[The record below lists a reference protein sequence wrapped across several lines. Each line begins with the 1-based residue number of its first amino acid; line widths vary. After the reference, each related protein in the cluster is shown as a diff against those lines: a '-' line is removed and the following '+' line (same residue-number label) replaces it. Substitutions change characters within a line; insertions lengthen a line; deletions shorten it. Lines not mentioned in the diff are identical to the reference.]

1 MTKTVNSMLKGK
13 GFDIWSV
20 SQNDS
25 VFDALTLMAE
35 KKCGALVVLEEEK
48 LCGIISERDY
58 ARKIILL
65 GKSSKETLVKEIMS
79 STVFY
84 ASPDLTAEE
93 CMAVMIDKRVRHL
106 PVMENENL
114 IGVISIG
121 DVVKAV
127 IDEKAFVIDQLERYI
142 TGRPNLDP

>member
-1 MTKTVNSMLKGK
+1 MIKTVSSILKGK

-20 SQNDS
+20 SPDDT

-35 KKCGALVVLEEEK
+35 KKCGALVVLEGEK
-48 LCGIISERDY
+48 MCGIISERDY

-84 ASPDLTAEE
+84 ASPNLTAEE

-106 PVMENENL
+106 PVMEDENL

-121 DVVKAV
+121 DVVKAI
-127 IDEKAFVIDQLERYI
+127 IDEKVFVIDQLERYI
-142 TGRPNLDP
+142 TGRPNLDQ

>member
-1 MTKTVNSMLKGK
+1 MIKTVSSILKGK

-20 SQNDS
+20 SPEDT

-35 KKCGALVVLEEEK
+35 KKCGALVVLEGEK
-48 LCGIISERDY
+48 MCGIISERDY

-84 ASPDLTAEE
+84 ASPNLTAEE
-93 CMAVMIDKRVRHL
+93 CMAVMIDRRVRHL
-106 PVMENENL
+106 PVMEDENL

-121 DVVKAV
+121 DVVKAI
-127 IDEKAFVIDQLERYI
+127 IDEKVFVIDQLERYI
-142 TGRPNLDP
+142 TGRPNLDQ

>member
-1 MTKTVNSMLKGK
+1 MTKTVSSMLKGK

>member
-20 SQNDS
+20 SQNDT
-25 VFDALTLMAE
+25 VFDALTLMGE
-35 KKCGALVVLEEEK
+35 KKCGALVVLEEKK

-58 ARKIILL
+58 ARKVILL

-93 CMAVMIDKRVRHL
+93 CMAIMIDKHVRHL

-142 TGRPNLDP
+142 TGRPNLDQ

>member
-1 MTKTVNSMLKGK
+1 MTKTVSSMLKGK

-142 TGRPNLDP
+142 TGRPHLDP

>member
-20 SQNDS
+20 SQNDT
-25 VFDALTLMAE
+25 VFDALTLMGE
-35 KKCGALVVLEEEK
+35 KKCGALVVLEEKK

-58 ARKIILL
+58 ARKVILL

-93 CMAVMIDKRVRHL
+93 CMAIMIDKHVRHL
-106 PVMENENL
+106 PVMENGNL

-127 IDEKAFVIDQLERYI
+127 IDEKAFVIDQL
-142 TGRPNLDP
+142 

>member
-1 MTKTVNSMLKGK
+1 MTKTVSSMLKGK

-93 CMAVMIDKRVRHL
+93 CMAVMID
-106 PVMENENL
+106 
-114 IGVISIG
+114 
-121 DVVKAV
+121 
-127 IDEKAFVIDQLERYI
+127 
-142 TGRPNLDP
+142 